1 MGPGRALW
9 VFLAFPAPCHMSPVE
24 GQVLPR
30 TRCCGPGI
38 QTSLTAPTLA
48 RRPHPV
54 ALDSWDQLDTG
65 LIHLEAFHL
74 TLIWNSLGQWNFPR
88 TDGRGSMGPGMQ
100 AGEPAA
106 EGAPFCCTRACSS
119 RSGVARRARGAL
131 QQTWADDAALSVW
144 QEKGDGIRD
153 GARLIDTRQRH
164 QHLSMRHTRRP
175 RASPCARVC
184 PKPRAAGDEAG
195 PGPAPAGG
203 VWAPGPEEPG
213 AELRCATYQR
223 GGPGQVP
230 FWASRDLFC
239 SLRGPSLWMHLE
251 GPRVQYALGVR
262 CPGDWCCHHCHH
274 FSDLLPLVTLKQDH
288 CFSHM
293 FIGGIVVVSSMGA
306 SAGSSSLP
314 LAGRRVGRGCL
325 ALAGRPTQP
334 RGHRR
339 APRAAA
345 HRTGG
350 VRGSSCGAIE
360 HRLEAGQMCRRNS
373 PVTFSPQNSAVT
385 I

>member
-9 VFLAFPAPCHMSPVE
+9 VFLAFPSPCHMSPVE

-30 TRCCGPGI
+30 TRCCGPVI
-38 QTSLTAPTLA
+38 QTFLTAPTLA

-88 TDGRGSMGPGMQ
+88 TGGRGSMGPGMQ

-175 RASPCARVC
+175 
-184 PKPRAAGDEAG
+184 GDH
-195 PGPAPAGG
+195 
-203 VWAPGPEEPG
+203 
-213 AELRCATYQR
+213 
-223 GGPGQVP
+223 GQVP
-230 FWASRDLFC
+230 VPGSARNPGRQEMRQGLARLPRAGSGLQGLR
-239 SLRGPSLWMHLE
+239 SLARSFGVPLTSEVAPGKSPSGPQGTSSAACE
-251 GPRVQYALGVR
+251 GPACGCTWKGLG
-262 CPGDWCCHHCHH
+262 
-274 FSDLLPLVTLKQDH
+274 FSTPSGCVARGIGVVTTV
-288 CFSHM
+288 
-293 FIGGIVVVSSMGA
+293 II
-306 SAGSSSLP
+306 SLT
-314 LAGRRVGRGCL
+314 CY
-325 ALAGRPTQP
+325 
-334 RGHRR
+334 
-339 APRAAA
+339 
-345 HRTGG
+345 
-350 VRGSSCGAIE
+350 
-360 HRLEAGQMCRRNS
+360 RL
-373 PVTFSPQNSAVT
+373 
-385 I
+385 

>member
-1 MGPGRALW
+1 MRTGSDCCVWDAVLPPGQRACSGDRDGHGTQAGQVSSGSPVGSAPSPGQRTESGWGGARNIMGPGRALW
-9 VFLAFPAPCHMSPVE
+9 VFLAFPSPCHMSPVE

-30 TRCCGPGI
+30 TRCCGPVI

-88 TDGRGSMGPGMQ
+88 TGGRGSMGPGMQ

-164 QHLSMRHTRRP
+164 QPLSMRHTRRP

-230 FWASRDLFC
+230 FWASRTSSAAC
-239 SLRGPSLWMHLE
+239 E
-251 GPRVQYALGVR
+251 GPACGCTWKGLG
-262 CPGDWCCHHCHH
+262 
-274 FSDLLPLVTLKQDH
+274 FSTPSGCVAR
-288 CFSHM
+288 
-293 FIGGIVVVSSMGA
+293 GIVLSPLSSF
-306 SAGSSSLP
+306 L
-314 LAGRRVGRGCL
+314 
-325 ALAGRPTQP
+325 
-334 RGHRR
+334 
-339 APRAAA
+339 
-345 HRTGG
+345 
-350 VRGSSCGAIE
+350 
-360 HRLEAGQMCRRNS
+360 
-373 PVTFSPQNSAVT
+373 
-385 I
+385 